1 MLLDKEA
8 FINRIK
14 ERIGEG
20 TSDDD
25 ISFLE
30 DMTDTADSVFGQPNA
45 DLQAKVTE
53 LENKNKELDATWRA
67 RYKARF
73 FSGETI
79 PTEDKDA
86 ASQLDR
92 AEEITINDLFSEV
105 K

>member
-1 MLLDKEA
+1 MVLDKEA

-30 DMTDTADSVFGQPNA
+30 DMTDTADSVFGQPNT

-53 LENKNKELDATWRA
+53 LENKNKELDAAWRA

-73 FSGETI
+73 FSGETN
-79 PTEDKDA
+79 PPEDKDA
-86 ASQLDR
+86 PSQLDK